1 MDVLTLIEK
10 SVHVWWCNILI
21 VHLCGDHITSS
32 NRAPGLGG
40 IKPYGTALISN
51 TYIFVTNNRLSLRV

>member
-40 IKPYGTALISN
+40 IKPYGFN
-51 TYIFVTNNRLSLRV
+51 

>member
-1 MDVLTLIEK
+1 MDVFTLIEK

-40 IKPYGTALISN
+40 IKPYGFNPFPAACAWGHTAFGACS
-51 TYIFVTNNRLSLRV
+51 